1 MLREKC
7 PDETNQARLL
17 SDLLGIQENTIYRKF
32 NGNRQFSLDE
42 VVKIAHHLSVS
53 VDTLLGEQSGGFSHH
68 MELILTKN
76 MSEQQRTVYLEEST
90 RSVFVKAAKTGY
102 SKFTAVCKNIP
113 IISYCYFGWLM
124 KFALLKWYYFNNCLT
139 EIAPL
144 TEMHT
149 PDEFSRMKEGY
160 IEAFNS
166 FRRLVFIVDRDL
178 IRNYTLE
185 LHFFQKIGYLTN
197 EDIIRLLNDL
207 ESLLNVIEDICRKGY
222 SQNPQQEIAV
232 FYSDIALYNDLYLV
246 ESTSVNRG
254 ILFAQGFTP
263 VIHKDGH
270 TFTVF
275 RDWADSCVRSSNPIC
290 GVADSD
296 RKVFFEKQFRLV
308 REFRNQLN
316 DSNTVIV

>member
-1 MLREKC
+1 MVT
-7 PDETNQARLL
+7 DN
-17 SDLLGIQENTIYRKF
+17 
-32 NGNRQFSLDE
+32 FSLDE

-53 VDTLLGEQSGGFSHH
+53 VDALLGEQSGGFSHH

-90 RSVFVKAAKTGY
+90 RSVFVKAARTGY

-139 EIAPL
+139 EIVSLAD
-144 TEMHT
+144 MRS
-149 PDEFSRMKEGY
+149 PDEFLRMKAGY
-160 IEAFNS
+160 IEAFQS
-166 FRRLVFIVDRDL
+166 FRRLVFIVDGDM
-178 IRNYTLE
+178 IRNHIHE
-185 LHFFQKIGYLTN
+185 LKFFQKIGYLTK
-197 EDIIRLLNDL
+197 EDITCLLDDL
-207 ESLLNVIEDICRKGY
+207 ERLLNVIEDICRKG
-222 SQNPQQEIAV
+222 SSRNPQQEIAV
-232 FYSDIALYNDLYLV
+232 FYSDIALYNDMYLI

-275 RDWADSCVRSSNPIC
+275 RDWADSCIRSSNPIC
-290 GVADSD
+290 GVADPD

-308 REFRNQLN
+308 REFRDELN
-316 DSNTVIV
+316 DSNTVII